1 MNINLS
7 LTLFKKMIVTFLHRY
22 HVLIFVF
29 IVVNG
34 SIIVILLLNSNII
47 SSGRAAESSPITDS
61 TTFDT
66 ATIKRIEE
74 LKSRNQASS
83 NLDLSQGRTNPFV
96 E

>member
-1 MNINLS
+1 MKINLS
-7 LTLFKKMIVTFLHRY
+7 LVLFKKMVVAFLHRY
-22 HVLIFVF
+22 HVLLFVF
-29 IVVNG
+29 IVANG

-47 SSGRAAESSPITDS
+47 TSGRVAETSSLTDS